1 VFKFVL
7 LASTGCSAI
16 LAAHSAQAQTV
27 VTTSEPTATAQTDES
42 ADIVVYGSGKVRQEQ
57 TVNKAAIDILPPGS
71 SPLKAVARL
80 PGVALQSSDPF
91 GSYELGTRLSV
102 RGFNQ
107 SQMGYTLDGV
117 PLGDM
122 FYNNHNGL
130 HISRAIAAENIAR
143 VDVSQGAGSLAIAST
158 SNLGGNLEF
167 VSRAPSETL
176 GGEIAATY
184 GMYDTVHVYGRIDSG
199 LLSTGTLISVSGVYH
214 DADKWKGY
222 PLASRKPL
230 RPRQPKSFAIHR
242 PSSGTAST

>member
-1 VFKFVL
+1 MFKFVL
-7 LASTGCSAI
+7 LASAGCSAI

-27 VTTSEPTATAQTDES
+27 VTTSEPAATAQTDER

-167 VSRAPSETL
+167 VSRAPSETR
-176 GGEIAATY
+176 GGEVSATY
-184 GMYDTVHVYGRIDSG
+184 GR
-199 LLSTGTLISVSGVYH
+199 
-214 DADKWKGY
+214 
-222 PLASRKPL
+222 
-230 RPRQPKSFAIHR
+230 
-242 PSSGTAST
+242 

>member
-1 VFKFVL
+1 M
-7 LASTGCSAI
+7 ASGAAEAQSTASQKSA
-16 LAAHSAQAQTV
+16 SA
-27 VTTSEPTATAQTDES
+27 EPATDVNGPEASDQQGE
-42 ADIVVYGSGKVRQEQ
+42 IVVYGSGRVRQEQ
-57 TVNKAAIDILPPGS
+57 TVTKAAIDILPPGS

-143 VDVSQGAGSLAIAST
+143 VDVSQGAG
-158 SNLGGNLEF
+158 
-167 VSRAPSETL
+167 
-176 GGEIAATY
+176 
-184 GMYDTVHVYGRIDSG
+184 
-199 LLSTGTLISVSGVYH
+199 
-214 DADKWKGY
+214 
-222 PLASRKPL
+222 
-230 RPRQPKSFAIHR
+230 
-242 PSSGTAST
+242 